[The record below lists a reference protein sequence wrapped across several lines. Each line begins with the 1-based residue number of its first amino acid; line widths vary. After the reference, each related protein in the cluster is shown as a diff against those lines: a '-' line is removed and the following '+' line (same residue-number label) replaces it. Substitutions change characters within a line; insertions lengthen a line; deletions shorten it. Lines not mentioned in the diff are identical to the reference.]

1 MKLLTIGLLSAFSV
15 NSFAAVN
22 DSEEKIAQEAVKMIV
37 SDNNLL
43 NQYSNEQLN
52 LEQFVAD
59 NFGSRIKKLSKKI
72 AKGGKKV
79 ASGLKNV
86 TKDIASIANKSL
98 SKITNDE
105 DFMKAIRTTAKVAQK
120 IIPMGTNAL
129 GLAVSFIPVVGPVLD
144 QAIMKA
150 SPILEKAITPDNAE
164 KAIKMAAEAARVAD
178 AILNPIKDLSA
189 KEVEELSG
197 DAKVNQEIIA
207 EITNKPLTQEVKIAP
222 LASNDQKG
230 KAVKL
235 IAEYLE
241 SLTKIGRAHV

>member
-1 MKLLTIGLLSAFSV
+1 
-15 NSFAAVN
+15 
-22 DSEEKIAQEAVKMIV
+22 
-37 SDNNLL
+37 
-43 NQYSNEQLN
+43 
-52 LEQFVAD
+52 
-59 NFGSRIKKLSKKI
+59 
-72 AKGGKKV
+72 
-79 ASGLKNV
+79 
-86 TKDIASIANKSL
+86 
-98 SKITNDE
+98 
-105 DFMKAIRTTAKVAQK
+105 MKAIRTTAKVAQK

-241 SLTKIGRAHV
+241 SLTRYVQTLPPGTKAPKEVLDYIDQAVKVINVAN